1 MVAHARNRSG
11 KTHLGCLF
19 SLFIL
24 EAGIYVGIHVAE
36 VYWRAYRLQ
45 TFVKDQVTF
54 APELTD
60 DVIRNRLIAYS
71 DTLRVPLGRRDW
83 TVRRTWSP
91 KEITISAQYRD
102 TIRIEFLGLRKF
114 FVVEFKPYGRG
125 PL

>member
-1 MVAHARNRSG
+1 MVANARNRSG

-24 EAGIYVGIHVAE
+24 AVAVSVGIDVAD
-36 VYWRAYRLQ
+36 VYWRYYRLQ

-60 DVIRNRLIAYS
+60 DVIRDRLIAYS
-71 DTLRVPLGRRDW
+71 DTLGVPLGRRDW

-91 KEITISAQYRD
+91 KEFTISAQYRD
-102 TIRIEFLGLRKF
+102 TIRIEFLGLRRV
-114 FVVEFKPYGRG
+114 FVVEFKPNGRG
-125 PL
+125 AL